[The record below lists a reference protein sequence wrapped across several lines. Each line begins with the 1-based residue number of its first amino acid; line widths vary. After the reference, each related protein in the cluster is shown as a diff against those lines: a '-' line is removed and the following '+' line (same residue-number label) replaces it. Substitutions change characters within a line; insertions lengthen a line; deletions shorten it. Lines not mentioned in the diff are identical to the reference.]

1 MEAGG
6 RNRDMTLEVPRW
18 GVLKGLLVWT
28 YWALLC
34 ASYGRERSLLRSLLI
49 SLLGHKTVNAFTPL
63 VCGFVVTGL
72 CVCVHVHICP
82 WAWLR
87 VHPCFAGSSV
97 YS

>member
-49 SLLGHKTVNAFTPL
+49 SLLHKTECIHTPGL
-63 VCGFVVTGL
+63 WVCGHWP
-72 CVCVHVHICP
+72 VC
-82 WAWLR
+82 LR
-87 VHPCFAGSSV
+87 ACAHLSMGMASSASVFAGSSV